1 MARPNNIFKQEMKEL
16 KKAQAYYAS
25 NIILFFLN
33 EATKTHSRKNI
44 QLLIGEFIKSCSY
57 EDLCSSYKNKV
68 PAEEFFLNQKKK
80 DKTTWKYLVEKYLT
94 KEIQEATHE
103 PSITC

>member
-1 MARPNNIFKQEMKEL
+1 MALPNELKQKMKEL
-16 KKAQAYYAS
+16 KAAQKYYAS

-57 EDLCSSYKNKV
+57 EDICSNYKNKV
-68 PAEEFFLNQKKK
+68 SAEEFFLTQKKK
-80 DKTTWKYLVEKYLT
+80 DRTTWKNLVEKYLIEET
-94 KEIQEATHE
+94 QDATHE
-103 PSITC
+103 SSFTY